1 MNNKLPFI
9 LPKQERIIVIGDLHG
24 DWDITI
30 RSLKLAK
37 LIDDNLNWIGKNSI
51 VVQIGDQ
58 IDRCRDSFKGCEIPE
73 STINDE
79 NSDLKILLF
88 LTKLD
93 IQAQKVN
100 GRVFSL
106 IGNHE
111 IMNVIGDLRY
121 VSYQGLKAYQNN
133 NNNLMK
139 GRRDLFK
146 KGGKVATFLAETRL
160 GVLIIGNNLF
170 VHGGLVKELALKY
183 SLEDINSILRMFLIN
198 LTVDENKLKDIIS
211 NPKISPFW
219 VRKFGNIKPNIMTS
233 ENEICQNDVLPTL
246 QHLKL
251 NKMIIGHTPQ
261 IFVHDEGINSTCSNS
276 LWRVDIGISQAF
288 DNFYQSFKN
297 QGKLENQRKIQV
309 LEILN
314 DNVFNILS
322 E

>member
-1 MNNKLPFI
+1 MIEKPFI
-9 LPKQERIIVIGDLHG
+9 LPQQERIIVIGDLHG

-30 RSLKLAK
+30 RSLKLGK
-37 LIDDNLNWIGKNSI
+37 LIDDRLNWIGRNTI

-93 IQAQKVN
+93 LQAQKVG

-133 NNNLMK
+133 DNLLH
-139 GRRDLFK
+139 GRRELFK
-146 KGGKVATFLAETRL
+146 RGGKIAKFLSETRV

-198 LTVDENKLKDIIS
+198 LNIDETKLKDIIS
-211 NPKISPFW
+211 NPKTSPFW
-219 VRKFGNIKPNIMTS
+219 VRKFGNIKPDLMTH

-251 NKMIIGHTPQ
+251 DKMIIGHTPQ
-261 IFVHDEGINSTCSNS
+261 IFVHDQGINSTCSNS

-288 DNFYQSFKN
+288 DNFYQSFKKD
-297 QGKLENQRKIQV
+297 GKLQHHRKIQV

-314 DNVFNILS
+314 DNVFNILT